1 MLIDTLFMPSIQHV
15 FFLPSARINSLLVA
29 DLLLDALAERRP
41 GYEGG
46 VGRAL
51 GAVHRGHQETQ
62 RSLKKMGANTKRP
75 VENFEPSDT
84 HERIQKLFAVIRD
97 G

>member
-1 MLIDTLFMPSIQHV
+1 MPSIQHV

-51 GAVHRGHQETQ
+51 GAVHLGHQETQ
-62 RSLKKMGANTKRP
+62 RSLKKKSDQFRESRIFLSLNT
-75 VENFEPSDT
+75 
-84 HERIQKLFAVIRD
+84 HVID
-97 G
+97 VLK